1 VTITGSA
8 ATNERTDAQ
17 ARHLPSLVAALGAV
31 MTEYTA
37 FMAIQAPEDPKM
49 FAARHAAGKAAVG
62 HLAAISRLLQ
72 GSATAAPNSEEGA
85 AMVEMLAAARQA
97 MSDYDDG
104 EDNDA

>member
-1 VTITGSA
+1 MKIVEPSA
-8 ATNERTDAQ
+8 SGERMDAR
-17 ARHLPSLVAALGAV
+17 ARHRPSLVAALGAV
-31 MTEYTA
+31 MMEYTA
-37 FMAIQAPEDPKM
+37 FMTAPAPEDPKM

-72 GSATAAPNSEEGA
+72 GSAPAAPNSEEGA

-104 EDNDA
+104 EDDDA